1 MFKST
6 IVVLAV
12 CIAVAMAKP
21 SLIAAPGL
29 TLTAPGI
36 LTAPQTISTTVI
48 RAAEPQIQLI
58 AGVPQ
63 QIIAAAPQQ
72 LILTQPQL
80 IAAPGPISTTQIV
93 AGPPGHPASIVSA
106 PSL

>member
-12 CIAVAMAKP
+12 CIAVAMARP
-21 SLIAAPGL
+21 SLIAPGL
-29 TLTAPGI
+29 TLSGPGI

-80 IAAPGPISTTQIV
+80 VGAPGPISSTQIV
-93 AGPPGHPASIVSA
+93 AGPPGHPATIVA
-106 PSL
+106 ARTL